1 MKILLDTN
9 ILVHAY
15 NKASPHQKK
24 ASGVIKKALR
34 GEIQA
39 YLTVQVLYE
48 FFAIVT
54 NPKRVEYP
62 MTSEEAADL
71 CRDLWECREIEK
83 VNPTVLAPHE
93 IFKLVKEL
101 KLSRGE
107 IFDCVLAVT
116 AKENKISVIYTENVG
131 DFRSYNF
138 LKTVN
143 PLT

>member
-9 ILVHAY
+9 VLVHAY
-15 NKASPHQKK
+15 NKASPNQRK
-24 ASGVIKKALR
+24 ASGVIRKALR

-39 YLTVQVLYE
+39 YLTSQVLYE
-48 FFAIVT
+48 FFAVVT
-54 NPKRVEYP
+54 NPRRVERP
-62 MTSEEAADL
+62 MPSEEAADL

-83 VNPTVLAPHE
+83 VNPTVVAPNE
-93 IFKLVKEL
+93 IFKLVREL
-101 KLSRGE
+101 RLSRGE

-131 DFRSYNF
+131 DFRNYSF
-138 LKTVN
+138 LKAIN